1 MMENGTM
8 TPFLVKRSVKG
19 EEEGAGGT
27 LSTMAFLTVENPD
40 QMAEMGF

>member
-19 EEEGAGGT
+19 EEGVGGT